1 MWVDLVDSTIVRRAG
16 DDASQVVVQ
25 TGRHEELRVA
35 ALSLIPDVVQTMRRR
50 KNLKKSNSLSSGR
63 FDLKELGLNLEHPAF
78 SGDQPS
84 HETY

>member
-25 TGRHEELRVA
+25 TGRHEELHVA

-63 FDLKELGLNLEHPAF
+63 FDLKELGLNLEHF